1 MSMKK
6 LKLKPADYLQGCANF
21 LACLKPFMR
30 LQETSEGLECEL
42 TLADGQPVRVK
53 GVDQPHLLLNLMAV
67 LVDLI
72 PQADKREQLVT
83 APVSRTAPA
92 DRQAKE
98 TIMQPQAIA
107 KPMDEKTRAAR
118 ETIGLTTKITMHSL
132 VKSVAAQRGV
142 SVSTAARDLLQDGLT
157 RFDKSSRTVDPSQLL
172 NDYER
177 KANDHE
183 GADSENWVI
192 RADRK
197 LVVRARLRAGEN
209 ERSLSS
215 FTNFI
220 IAEALSEC
228 PVASA
233 LQAAIPAS
241 VITEEAVALA
251 VQKVDQ
257 ACGVNARLL
266 APQIDL
272 GNHRVLTN
280 MVLGGSVS
288 APARVLAKLA
298 AVLTVP
304 LEVLSVALER
314 RFAAQTVPAFK
325 ATEGKPTIQTERKAW
340 SVAVKELQL
349 PADEEERLLK
359 LEG

>member
-1 MSMKK
+1 MKM

-42 TLADGQPVRVK
+42 TLANGQLVRVT
-53 GVDQPHLLLNLMAV
+53 GVDQPHLLLSLMSV

-72 PQADKREQLVT
+72 PQVHIREQLAT
-83 APVSRTAPA
+83 APVSHTGPA
-92 DRQAKE
+92 DRQAME

-118 ETIGLTTKITMHSL
+118 ETIGLTTKVTMHGL
-132 VKSVAAQRGV
+132 VKDVATQRGV
-142 SVSTAARDLLQDGLT
+142 SVSTAARDLLQDGLI
-157 RFDKSSRTVDPSQLL
+157 RFDKASRTEDPFQLL
-172 NDYER
+172 SDYER
-177 KANDHE
+177 KANDHD
-183 GADSENWVI
+183 GAESEHWVI

-215 FTNFI
+215 FANFI
-220 IAEALSEC
+220 IAEALSKC
-228 PVASA
+228 PIASA
-233 LQAAIPAS
+233 VQAAVPAS
-241 VITEEAVALA
+241 AITEMAVTIALE
-251 VQKVDQ
+251 KIGQ
-257 ACGVNARLL
+257 ASGVKAGAL

-272 GNHRVLTN
+272 GKNRMLTNMILGGTVSAPTRVLTK
-280 MVLGGSVS
+280 LAG
-288 APARVLAKLA
+288 VLA
-298 AVLTVP
+298 VP
-304 LEVLSVALER
+304 FEVLSVALER

-325 ATEGKPTIQTERKAW
+325 ASERKPMVQIERKAW
-340 SVAVKELQL
+340 SVAVKELHL